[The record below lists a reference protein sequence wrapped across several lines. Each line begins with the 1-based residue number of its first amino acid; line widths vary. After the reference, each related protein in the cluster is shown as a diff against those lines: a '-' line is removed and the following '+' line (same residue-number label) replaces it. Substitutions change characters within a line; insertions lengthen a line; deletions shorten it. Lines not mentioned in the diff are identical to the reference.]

1 MQAKLQ
7 ITKMFKRINKM
18 GRDRDMPILTGT
30 TAVAAAAVPVM
41 SRSIPVH
48 AE

>member
-1 MQAKLQ
+1 
-7 ITKMFKRINKM
+7 MFKRISKI

-30 TAVAAAAVPVM
+30 TAAAVAAVPVM
-41 SRSIPVH
+41 SRRIPVH

>member
-1 MQAKLQ
+1 
-7 ITKMFKRINKM
+7 MFKRISKM
-18 GRDRDMPILTGT
+18 GRDRIMPILTGT
-30 TAVAAAAVPVM
+30 TTVAAAAAVPVM